1 MSKQANPAA
10 IGAFV
15 VGAIGLMV
23 IAILVFSKAQFLA
36 PKDRFVVFF
45 KGSVSGLKVGAPVKL
60 KGVQVGQVTQIQVQ
74 FNLDKAEVR
83 TPVYLVV
90 DLSQVDFE
98 TIDSRDISSD
108 LTYESLIRHG
118 LRAQLQSQSL
128 LTGQLYVEVNF
139 YPQSPINLV
148 GGDVNLREIPA
159 LSSETD
165 EIINN
170 VGTIVSKLKAL
181 PLQELFKNL
190 LDTSKNIQELVNSP
204 DIMKNARK
212 LESILD
218 RLQNVVAKLDNRI
231 DPMMDDVEGT
241 MNDTR
246 RLINNVNSQVTPVAN
261 NTRQILAQVEKSLA
275 ALDEITSPDS
285 PIYSETS
292 NTLNELTE
300 AARSIRSLTD
310 YLKRNPESLIYGK
323 QSRTND

>member
-10 IGAFV
+10 IGVFV
-15 VGAIGLMV
+15 VGAIGLV
-23 IAILVFSKAQFLA
+23 IVAILVFSKAQFMT

-60 KGVQVGQVTQIQVQ
+60 KGVQVGQVTEIQVQ

-98 TIDSRDISSD
+98 TTDSRDISSD

-139 YPQSPINLV
+139 YPKSPINLV
-148 GGDVNLREIPA
+148 GGDVNLREIPT
-159 LSSETD
+159 LGSETD

-181 PLQELFKNL
+181 PLQELFKTL
-190 LDTSKNIQELVNSP
+190 LDTSKNIEQLVSSP
-204 DIMKNARK
+204 EIMDNARK
-212 LESILD
+212 LEKILD
-218 RLQNVVAKLDNRI
+218 RLQNIIVKLDGRI
-231 DPMMDDVEGT
+231 DPVMNEIEGT
-241 MNDTR
+241 MVDTR
-246 RLINNVNSQVTPVAN
+246 SLINNVNNQVVPIAENSQ
-261 NTRQILAQVEKSLA
+261 QILVQAERSLA
-275 ALDEITSPDS
+275 ALEEATSPDS
-285 PIYSETS
+285 PIYSDMTS
-292 NTLNELTE
+292 TLNELTE
-300 AARSIRSLTD
+300 AARSIRVLAD
-310 YLKRNPESLIYGK
+310 YLKRNPEALLYGK
-323 QSRTND
+323 RERSSD

>member
-10 IGAFV
+10 IGFFV
-15 VGAIGLMV
+15 VAAIGLLI
-23 IAILVFSKAQFLA
+23 IAIMVFSKAHFLT

-45 KGSVSGLKVGAPVKL
+45 EGSVSGLKVGAPVKL

-90 DLSQVDFE
+90 DLSRVDFE
-98 TIDSRDISSD
+98 TADSRDISSD

-139 YPQSPINLV
+139 YPKSPINLV

-159 LSSETD
+159 LGSETD

-181 PLQELFKNL
+181 PLQELFKTL
-190 LDTSKNIQELVNSP
+190 LDTSKNIQQLVGSP
-204 DIMKNARK
+204 EIMDNVRK
-212 LESILD
+212 LEKILD
-218 RLQNVVAKLDNRI
+218 SLENVIVKLDGRI
-231 DPMMDDVEGT
+231 DPVVNEFEGT
-241 MNDTR
+241 MADTR
-246 RLINNVNSQVTPVAN
+246 NLINNVNNQFIPMAENVQQTLVQAE
-261 NTRQILAQVEKSLA
+261 RSLA
-275 ALDEITSPDS
+275 ALEEATSPDS
-285 PIYSETS
+285 PIYSDMTS
-292 NTLNELTE
+292 TLNELTE
-300 AARSIRSLTD
+300 AARSIRVLAD
-310 YLKRNPESLIYGK
+310 YLKRNPEALIYGK
-323 QSRTND
+323 RERSSD